1 MKKFLAILLLFLSIF
16 LFSACRSNDPIQKE
30 ETVLYTIT
38 VFAEEEEMKI
48 YIGSRIITK
57 TETQITFIDY
67 QTGEEVSKSGKEIW
81 VNKDTIKP

>member
-1 MKKFLAILLLFLSIF
+1 MKKFLAIFLLFLSIF

-38 VFAEEEEMKI
+38 VFAEDSEMKI